1 MTVSDAAPRPLRV
14 AVVGSGPS
22 GFYAAEHLQK
32 QVPALEID
40 LFDRLPT
47 PYGLVRGGVAPDH
60 PKIKSVTR
68 IYEKIAAHPSLRFL
82 GNVEIGR
89 DLRHEELLA
98 HYDAVIYAVGAQTD
112 RSLGI
117 PGEALAGS
125 HAATEFVAWYNGHPD
140 FRDRQFDLAQE
151 AVAVIGLGNV
161 AMDVTRILA
170 SSADELGRTD
180 IADHALAAL
189 RGSRVRT
196 IYVLGRRGPVQAA
209 FTNPEI
215 RELGELDEAEAVVD
229 PAELQLDAASEA
241 WLAATDDRTPAK
253 NLETLRQYAAR
264 GAEGKRVRIVLRF
277 CVSPTAIVGTD
288 GRVTGI
294 TLARNRLVP
303 AGDDVKAEPT
313 GETETLPVGL
323 VFRSV
328 GYKGVP
334 IDGVPFDARA
344 GVVPNA
350 DGRVLTAPGATTT
363 VPGTYVTG
371 WIKRG
376 PSGII
381 GTNKPDSVATVERLL
396 ADRTAGDLP
405 PAPGA
410 GRPAIDALLAA
421 RGVTVVSF
429 DDWRR
434 LDAAEQAAGQAQGRP
449 RVKLTRVAEM
459 LDLIRADR

>member
-1 MTVSDAAPRPLRV
+1 V

-22 GFYAAEHLQK
+22 GFYAVEHLQK
-32 QVPALEID
+32 HTVTVEID

-68 IYEKIAAHPSLRFL
+68 VYEKMAAHPSFRFL
-82 GNVEIGR
+82 GNVAVGR
-89 DLRHEELLA
+89 DIMHDELMA
-98 HYDAVIYAVGAQTD
+98 QYDAVIYAVGAQTD
-112 RSLGI
+112 RNLGI
-117 PGEALAGS
+117 PGETLVGS

-140 FRDRQFDLAQE
+140 YRDLPFDLSQD

-170 SSADELGRTD
+170 STPEELGTTD

-189 RGSRVRT
+189 RQSRVQT

-215 RELGELDEAEAVVD
+215 KELGELDDADAIVHPDEMV
-229 PAELQLDAASEA
+229 LDAASEA
-241 WLAATDDRTPAK
+241 WLASTDERTPAK
-253 NLETLRQYAAR
+253 NLQTLRSYAER
-264 GAEGKRVRIVLRF
+264 GATGKPKRVVLRF
-277 CVSPTAIVGTD
+277 CVSPIALLGED
-288 GRVTGI
+288 GRVTAI
-294 TLARNRLVP
+294 TVAKNCLVP
-303 AGDDVKAEPT
+303 NGDDVRAEAT
-313 GETETLPVGL
+313 GDTETIPVGL

-334 IDGVPFDARA
+334 IAGVPFDDRRS
-344 GVVPNA
+344 VVPNA
-350 DGRVLTAPGATTT
+350 QGRVLVAAGADVT
-363 VPGTYVTG
+363 VPGVYVTG

-381 GTNKPDSVATVERLL
+381 GTNKPDSVETVERLL
-396 ADRTAGDLP
+396 EDRAAGVLP
-405 PAPGA
+405 VAAGA
-410 GRPAIDALLAA
+410 GRDAVDALLQS
-421 RGVTVVSF
+421 RGVDVVSF

-449 RVKLTRVAEM
+449 RVKYTRVDEM
-459 LDLIRADR
+459 MDVIRAGRTLADAR

>member
-1 MTVSDAAPRPLRV
+1 MTDAASPRSLRV

-22 GFYAAEHLQK
+22 GFYAVEHLQK
-32 QVPALEID
+32 EAGAVEID

-68 IYEKIAAHPSLRFL
+68 IYDKLAAHPSFRFL
-82 GNVEIGR
+82 GNVEVGR
-89 DLRHEELLA
+89 DLTHAELLT

-112 RSLGI
+112 RSLGV
-117 PGEALAGS
+117 PGESLVGS

-140 FRDRQFDLAQE
+140 YRDLHFDLSQE
-151 AVAVIGLGNV
+151 SVAVIGLGNV

-170 SSADELGRTD
+170 SSADELAGTD
-180 IADHALAAL
+180 IADHALEAL
-189 RGSRVRT
+189 RASRVRT

-215 RELGELDEAEAVVD
+215 RELGDLHEADAIVAPSEMELD
-229 PAELQLDAASEA
+229 PASAA
-241 WLAATDDRTPAK
+241 WLAATDERTPAR
-253 NLETLRQYAAR
+253 NIETLRGYAAR
-264 GAEGKRVRIVLRF
+264 GATGKPKQIVLRF
-277 CVSPTAIVGTD
+277 CVSPTALIGVA
-288 GRVTGI
+288 GRVTAI
-294 TLARNRLVP
+294 AVARNRLVP
-303 AGDDVKAEPT
+303 SGGDVKAEAT
-313 GETETLPVGL
+313 DQIETIPAGL

-334 IDGVPFDARA
+334 IAGVPFDARRS
-344 GVVPNA
+344 VVPNA
-350 DGRVLTAPGATTT
+350 SGRVLTDAGAATT

-381 GTNKPDSVATVERLL
+381 GTNKPDSVETVARLL
-396 ADRTAGDLP
+396 EDHAAGTLP
-405 PAPGA
+405 RASGA
-410 GRPAIDALLAA
+410 GRSAIDGMLAE
-421 RGVTVVSF
+421 RGVDVVTF

-434 LDAAEQAAGQAQGRP
+434 LDAIEQARGTAAGRP
-449 RVKLTRVAEM
+449 RVKVTRVAEM
-459 LDLIRADR
+459 LDLIRSGRA

>member
-1 MTVSDAAPRPLRV
+1 MTAPDVAVRPLRV
-14 AVVGSGPS
+14 AVIGSGPS
-22 GFYAAEHLQK
+22 GFYAVEHLQK

-68 IYEKIAAHPSLRFL
+68 IYEKIASHPSFRFL

-89 DLRHEELLA
+89 DLMHDELRA
-98 HYDAVIYAVGAQTD
+98 QYDALIYAVGAQTD

-117 PGEALAGS
+117 PGETLAGS

-140 FRDRQFDLAQE
+140 FRDRQFDLTQE

-170 SSADELGRTD
+170 SSAHELGRTD

-189 RGSRVRT
+189 RESRVRT

-229 PAELQLDAASEA
+229 PADLQLDAASEA

-264 GAEGKRVRIVLRF
+264 GAAGKRVRIELRF
-277 CVSPTAIVGTD
+277 CVSPTAILGDD

-294 TLARNRLVP
+294 TLAKNRLVP
-303 AGDDVKAEPT
+303 SGDDVKAEPT

-334 IDGVPFDARA
+334 IAGVPFDARA
-344 GVVPNA
+344 GVVPNRE
-350 DGRVLTAPGATTT
+350 GRVLTAPGAETT

-381 GTNKPDSVATVERLL
+381 GTNKPDSVETVERLL
-396 ADRTAGDLP
+396 ADHAAGALP
-405 PAPGA
+405 TAPGA
-410 GRPAIDALLAA
+410 GRAAIDALLAA

-449 RVKLTRVAEM
+449 RVKVTRVAEM
-459 LDLIRADR
+459 LDLIRAGR